1 MRVGFVLRSTEIKPL
16 FHRFV
21 PLMQKFFFRIHASCA
36 TLNISFT
43 LERYWSSIIT
53 GLGVSDGCRDVE
65 GDGTQV
71 VSLLSHLIASP
82 QKSGSSIL
90 PRSLFLFSR
99 MPQGKIFP
107 PLPQRRKLHDNIN
120 QVGRREVA
128 AKTQCFNGIR
138 ATGVAKLHSED
149 SLPTVPNVDAS
160 CSES

>member
-43 LERYWSSIIT
+43 LERYWSSKTT
-53 GLGVSDGCRDVE
+53 GLGVSDGSRDVKAMA
-65 GDGTQV
+65 QKV
-71 VSLLSHLIASP
+71 VSLLTPHSLYSEKWQFDSASL
-82 QKSGSSIL
+82 S
-90 PRSLFLFSR
+90 FLFSR

-120 QVGRREVA
+120 QVGRREEA
-128 AKTQCFNGIR
+128 AKTQCFNPR
-138 ATGVAKLHSED
+138 YWS
-149 SLPTVPNVDAS
+149 S
-160 CSES
+160 